1 MKQVYD
7 GMASFL
13 GIDTAVLQLELM
25 RACRWGCSRA
35 EWSIDGSLMETGEAA
50 TMRE

>member
-13 GIDTAVLQLELM
+13 GIDTTLLQLELM
-25 RACRWGCSRA
+25 RACK
-35 EWSIDGSLMETGEAA
+35 WSVVGPNGASMAL
-50 TMRE
+50 